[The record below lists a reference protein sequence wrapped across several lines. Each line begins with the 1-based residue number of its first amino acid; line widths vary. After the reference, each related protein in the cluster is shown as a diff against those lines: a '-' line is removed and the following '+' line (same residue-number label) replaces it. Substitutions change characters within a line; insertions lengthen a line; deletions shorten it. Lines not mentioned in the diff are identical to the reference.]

1 MKDRIKLIRKNA
13 KMNQEEFAEVL
24 GLTRGF
30 IAQVETEKSTFSD
43 RTIKDICREFRVN
56 EEWLRSGVGEMYKPI
71 TRNQQIMEFVNSAM
85 EGSEDDIKNF
95 ALYLLSNFDSADW
108 EAFARVAKK
117 IKES

>member
-1 MKDRIKLIRKNA
+1 MKERIKEIRKNA
-13 KMNQEEFAEVL
+13 GLSQSAFAEVL
-24 GLTRGF
+24 GLSRNMITL
-30 IAQVETEKSTFSD
+30 VETDRAIFSD